1 MRVAGKA
8 VAIGD
13 SSSQGTPAGTSVP
26 RRPGARPVAAWALD
40 ADMSRG
46 RAAPEPP
53 CTYRTPFQRDRDR
66 IVHANAFRRLTYK
79 TQVFLHHEGD
89 HFRTRLTHSLEVAQ
103 IARSMA
109 RQLELDEDLAEA
121 LSLAHDLGHPPFGHA
136 GERAL
141 DLAMR
146 AWGGFDHNAH
156 SLRIVTSLERRYARF
171 DGLNLTF
178 EALEGLA
185 KHNGPLTGPN
195 AVPDA
200 ATRNR
205 ELLDLVGAL
214 GLTQALD
221 LDRFAPAE
229 AQVAAIADD
238 IAYTNHDIDDAL
250 RAGLISVGDLEGA
263 PMAGPYVKAARSVLD
278 GASMARGED
287 DRDRRLFYEVNR
299 RMITVMVDDVVKETR
314 ARIAAH
320 GIKDPDDVRKAC
332 IPIVAFPERQRA
344 ELDELKN
351 FLFVRVYR
359 APRVMRVMHKAE
371 SVVAA
376 LFDRYMKSPTDLPG
390 GRGEA
395 ILGFDPAGRARR
407 IADFIAGMTDR
418 FALAE
423 YARLFDDTIDLH

>member
-1 MRVAGKA
+1 MTTPDG
-8 VAIGD
+8 IEQG
-13 SSSQGTPAGTSVP
+13 SSETAATP
-26 RRPGARPVAAWALD
+26 RRPGARRVAAWALD
-40 ADMSRG
+40 AALSRG
-46 RAAPEPP
+46 RATPEPP

-121 LSLAHDLGHPPFGHA
+121 LSLAHDVGHPPFGHA

-141 DLAMR
+141 DVAMR
-146 AWGGFDHNAH
+146 DWGGFDHNAH
-156 SLRIVTSLERRYARF
+156 SMRMVTSLERRYAHF

-178 EALEGLA
+178 ETLEGLA
-185 KHNGPLTGPN
+185 KHNGPLTGPH
-195 AVPDA
+195 APSDA
-200 ATRNR
+200 STRNR
-205 ELLDLVGAL
+205 ELLDLIAAL
-214 GLTQALD
+214 GLTQALE

-238 IAYTNHDIDDAL
+238 IAYANHDIDDAL
-250 RAGLISVGDLEGA
+250 RAGLISLGDLEGA
-263 PMAGPYVKAARSVLD
+263 PMAGPFVIGARAVLA
-278 GASMARGED
+278 GATTARDEV

-314 ARIAAH
+314 VRLAAH
-320 GIKDPDDVRKAC
+320 GIGSPDDVRGAG
-332 IPIVAFPERQRA
+332 IPVVAFPERQRA
-344 ELDELKN
+344 ELDALKK

-371 SVVAA
+371 AVVAA
-376 LFDRYMKSPTDLPG
+376 LFDRYMKSPADLPG
-390 GRGEA
+390 GRGDA
-395 ILGFDPAGRARR
+395 ILGLDPAGRARR

>member
-1 MRVAGKA
+1 MDKGDIREQAGSA
-8 VAIGD
+8 G
-13 SSSQGTPAGTSVP
+13 GTNP

-40 ADMSRG
+40 ASQSRG
-46 RAAPEPP
+46 RAAIEPP

-66 IVHANAFRRLTYK
+66 IVHATAFRRLTYK

-121 LSLAHDLGHPPFGHA
+121 LSLAHDVGHPPFGHA

-141 DLAMR
+141 DAAMR
-146 AWGGFDHNAH
+146 DWGGFDHNAH
-156 SLRIVTSLERRYARF
+156 SLRMVTTLERRYAHF

-185 KHNGPLTGPN
+185 KHNGPVIGPHAPPN
-195 AVPDA
+195 AA
-200 ATRNR
+200 GRNR
-205 ELLDLVGAL
+205 ELLDLIGAL
-214 GLTQALD
+214 GLTRALE

-250 RAGLISVGDLEGA
+250 RAGLISLADLEAA
-263 PMAGPYVKAARSVLD
+263 PMAGPFVKAARSVLD
-278 GASMARGED
+278 GTTLARSEI

-299 RMITVMVDDVVKETR
+299 RMITVMVDEVVKETR
-314 ARIAAH
+314 ARIAGL
-320 GIKDPDDVRKAC
+320 GITSADGIRNAGISV
-332 IPIVAFPERQRA
+332 VAFPDDQRA
-344 ELDELKN
+344 ALDALKK
-351 FLFVRVYR
+351 FLFDRVYR

-371 SVVAA
+371 QVVAA
-376 LFDRYMKSPTDLPG
+376 LFDRYMTSPGDLPG
-390 GRGEA
+390 GRGER
-395 ILGFDPAGRARR
+395 ILGLDPAGRARR
-407 IADFIAGMTDR
+407 VADFIAGMTDR

>member
-1 MRVAGKA
+1 MVSGQQVTTPNAAEQTSAGA
-8 VAIGD
+8 
-13 SSSQGTPAGTSVP
+13 P
-26 RRPGARPVAAWALD
+26 RRPGARRVAAWALD
-40 ADMSRG
+40 AAASRG
-46 RAAPEPP
+46 RATPEPP

-66 IVHANAFRRLTYK
+66 IVHATAFRRLTYK

-121 LSLAHDLGHPPFGHA
+121 LSLAHDVGHPPFGHA

-146 AWGGFDHNAH
+146 DWGGFDHNAH
-156 SLRIVTSLERRYARF
+156 SLRMVTTLERRYAHF

-178 EALEGLA
+178 ETLEGLA
-185 KHNGPLTGPN
+185 KHNGPLTGPR
-195 AVPDA
+195 APADA

-205 ELLDLVGAL
+205 EILDLIAAL
-214 GLTQALD
+214 GLTKALELD
-221 LDRFAPAE
+221 LFAPAE

-250 RAGLISVGDLEGA
+250 RAGLISLADLEGA
-263 PMAGPYVKAARSVLD
+263 PMAGPYVTAARAVLDTAPAARS
-278 GASMARGED
+278 EF

-314 ARIAAH
+314 ARLAALD
-320 GIKDPDDVRKAC
+320 IRSAADVRRAGDA
-332 IPIVAFPERQRA
+332 IVAFPDQQRA
-344 ELDELKN
+344 ELAELKK
-351 FLFVRVYR
+351 FLLVRVYR
-359 APRVMRVMHKAE
+359 APRVMKVMHKAE
-371 SVVAA
+371 AVVAA
-376 LFDRYMKSPTDLPG
+376 LFNRYMTSPADLPG

-395 ILGFDPAGRARR
+395 ILGLDPAGRARR
-407 IADFIAGMTDR
+407 VADFIAGMTDR

>member
-1 MRVAGKA
+1 MITLDG
-8 VAIGD
+8 IEQG
-13 SSSQGTPAGTSVP
+13 SSERTAAPP
-26 RRPGARPVAAWALD
+26 RPGARRVAAWALD
-40 ADMSRG
+40 ADHSRG
-46 RAAPEPP
+46 RATLEPP

-121 LSLAHDLGHPPFGHA
+121 LSLAHDVGHPPFGHA

-146 AWGGFDHNAH
+146 DWGGFDHNAH
-156 SLRIVTSLERRYARF
+156 SLRMVTTLERRYAHF

-178 EALEGLA
+178 ETLEGLA
-185 KHNGPLTGPN
+185 KHNGPLTGPH
-195 AVPDA
+195 APPDA
-200 ATRNR
+200 AQRNR
-205 ELLDLVGAL
+205 EILDLIAAL
-214 GLTQALD
+214 GLTQGLELD
-221 LDRFAPAE
+221 LYAPAE

-250 RAGLISVGDLEGA
+250 RAGLITLGDLEGA
-263 PMAGPYVKAARSVLD
+263 PMAGPYVTAARAVIDSASAARSDV
-278 GASMARGED
+278 

-314 ARIAAH
+314 ARLAKL
-320 GIKDPDDVRKAC
+320 GIKSADDVRRAGV
-332 IPIVAFPERQRA
+332 PVVGFPDRQRV
-344 ELDELKN
+344 ELDALKK

-359 APRVMRVMHKAE
+359 APRVMKVMHKAE
-371 SVVAA
+371 QVVAA
-376 LFDRYMKSPTDLPG
+376 LFERYMTSPADLPG

-395 ILGFDPAGRARR
+395 ILGLDPAGRARR
-407 IADFIAGMTDR
+407 VADFIAGMTDR

>member
-1 MRVAGKA
+1 MEKGDIREQAGSA
-8 VAIGD
+8 G
-13 SSSQGTPAGTSVP
+13 GTIP
-26 RRPGARPVAAWALD
+26 RRPGARTVAVWALD
-40 ADMSRG
+40 AGQSRG
-46 RAAPEPP
+46 RAATEPP

-66 IVHANAFRRLTYK
+66 IVHATAFRRLTYK

-121 LSLAHDLGHPPFGHA
+121 LSLAHDVGHPPFGHA

-141 DLAMR
+141 DAAMR
-146 AWGGFDHNAH
+146 DWGGFDHNAH
-156 SLRIVTSLERRYARF
+156 SLRMVTTLERRYAHF

-185 KHNGPLTGPN
+185 KHNGPLIGPHAPAN
-195 AVPDA
+195 SAE
-200 ATRNR
+200 RNR
-205 ELLDLVGAL
+205 ELLDLIAAQ
-214 GLTQALD
+214 GLTQALQ

-250 RAGLISVGDLEGA
+250 RAGLISLADLEAA
-263 PMAGPYVKAARSVLD
+263 PMAGPFVKAARAALD
-278 GASMARGED
+278 GTTLARSEI

-299 RMITVMVDDVVKETR
+299 RMITVMVDEVVKETR
-314 ARIAAH
+314 ARIAAL
-320 GIKDPDDVRKAC
+320 GITSADGIRNAGIAV
-332 IPIVAFPERQRA
+332 VAFPDDQRA
-344 ELDELKN
+344 ALDALKK
-351 FLFVRVYR
+351 FLFDRVYR

-371 SVVAA
+371 EVIAA
-376 LFDRYMKSPTDLPG
+376 LFDRYMTSPADLPG
-390 GRGEA
+390 GRGES
-395 ILGFDPAGRARR
+395 ILGLDPAGRARR
-407 IADFIAGMTDR
+407 VADFIAGMTDR

>member
-1 MRVAGKA
+1 MRVAGEN

-13 SSSQGTPAGTSVP
+13 RSSQDVPNEAPVP
-26 RRPGARPVAAWALD
+26 RRPGARRVVAWALEAD
-40 ADMSRG
+40 ASRG
-46 RAAPEPP
+46 RAVPEPP
-53 CTYRTPFQRDRDR
+53 CPMRTPFQRDRDR
-66 IVHANAFRRLTYK
+66 IVHATAFRRLTYK

-121 LSLAHDLGHPPFGHA
+121 LSLAHDVGHPPFGHA

-156 SLRIVTSLERRYARF
+156 SLRMVTSLERRYARF

-178 EALEGLA
+178 ETLEGLA
-185 KHNGPLTGPN
+185 KHNGPLTGPHAAPN
-195 AVPDA
+195 AA
-200 ATRNR
+200 ERNR
-205 ELLDLVGAL
+205 ELLDLIAAL
-214 GLTQALD
+214 GLTQALE
-221 LDRFAPAE
+221 LDRFAAAE

-250 RAGLISVGDLEGA
+250 RAGLISIADLEGA
-263 PMAGPYVKAARSVLD
+263 PMASAFVTAARAVLE
-278 GASMARGED
+278 GTAIARGPI

-299 RMITVMVDDVVKETR
+299 RMITAMVDDVVKETR
-314 ARIAAH
+314 VRVAALA
-320 GIKDPDDVRKAC
+320 PQNADDIRNAGMAV
-332 IPIVAFPERQRA
+332 VAFPEASRV
-344 ELDELKN
+344 ELDGLRK
-351 FLFVRVYR
+351 FLFYRVYR

-371 SVVAA
+371 EVVAA
-376 LFDRYMKSPTDLPG
+376 LFDRYLNSPADLPG

-395 ILGFDPAGRARR
+395 VLGLDPAGRARR